1 MLQESTAF
9 KSGSPHQDKPTKKSN
24 HPIWDAFAIRD
35 FPTLSDT
42 SAYPSGVYHKLEVR
56 AEYRASIGQGIGKGV
71 VRKRRVLVVDDEETI
86 GIGISEILKDTGFDA
101 AYVINGKDA
110 IETVR
115 KSPFDLIF
123 MDMIMPGMNGL
134 DTYREIRK
142 ITPQANVVLF
152 TGYFR
157 DAEEVIVQGVKEGMI
172 DEFIRKP
179 YFAEEIIKSARK
191 YA

>member
-1 MLQESTAF
+1 MESI
-9 KSGSPHQDKPTKKSN
+9 GQ
-24 HPIWDAFAIRD
+24 
-35 FPTLSDT
+35 
-42 SAYPSGVYHKLEVR
+42 
-56 AEYRASIGQGIGKGV
+56 SIGQGVVKGI

-86 GIGISEILKDTGFDA
+86 GVGISEILKDTGFDA

-110 IETVR
+110 IETVK

-142 ITPQANVVLF
+142 ITPQAKVVLF

>member
-1 MLQESTAF
+1 MQSIGQSIGQST
-9 KSGSPHQDKPTKKSN
+9 
-24 HPIWDAFAIRD
+24 
-35 FPTLSDT
+35 
-42 SAYPSGVYHKLEVR
+42 
-56 AEYRASIGQGIGKGV
+56 GQGIGKGI

-86 GIGISEILKDTGFDA
+86 GVGISEILKDTGFDA
-101 AYVINGKDA
+101 AYVVNGKDA
-110 IETVR
+110 IEIVR

-142 ITPQANVVLF
+142 ITPQARVVLF